1 MIQKLK
7 EINHLVTAFW
17 RNEEGATA
25 IEYALIASAVGLA
38 LALYLSKVGRHCERS
53 RKPGIEVGAGAA
65 FERL

>member
-38 LALYLSKVGRHCERS
+38 LAATLPLVQSSIDTTYDNILDYFSS
-53 RKPGIEVGAGAA
+53 I
-65 FERL
+65 

>member
-38 LALYLSKVGRHCERS
+38 LAATLPLIQSSIDTTYDNILDYFSS
-53 RKPGIEVGAGAA
+53 I
-65 FERL
+65 

>member
-7 EINHLVTAFW
+7 EINHLATAFW

-38 LALYLSKVGRHCERS
+38 LAATLPLIQSSIDTTYDSILGYFSS
-53 RKPGIEVGAGAA
+53 I
-65 FERL
+65 